1 MTAGMRPLSEKPN
14 KDPVKQPV
22 SAPLYPD
29 RDMKIDVKLDA
40 FEGPLDLLLHLIEK
54 NKVNIYD
61 IPIVEITNQ
70 YMEYLHAMEE
80 EESMDSLSEFLV
92 MAATLLQIKS
102 KMLLPREE
110 KEEEEDPREELV
122 RRLME
127 YKMFKYAAMELRDL
141 SVDAQKVFYREE
153 SVPTEIRSF
162 RDPVVPEEIVGD
174 LSLTKLNQIFQMVI
188 RRKKDMEDP
197 VRNKFGKIQKE
208 KYRVEDRMKD
218 IRGAIRGFR
227 RINFRT
233 LLDIQPS
240 REKVIVTFLAVL
252 ELMKMGEIE
261 VKQEENFGEIYLDS
275 LE

>member
-1 MTAGMRPLSEKPN
+1 
-14 KDPVKQPV
+14 
-22 SAPLYPD
+22 
-29 RDMKIDVKLDA
+29 MKIDVKLDA
-40 FEGPLDLLLHLIEK
+40 FEGPLDLLLHLIDK
-54 NKVNIYD
+54 NKVSIYD

-70 YMEYLHAMEE
+70 YLEYLHAMEA
-80 EESMDSLSEFLV
+80 EESMESLSEFLV
-92 MAATLLQIKS
+92 MAAALLQIKS

-127 YKMFKYAAMELRDL
+127 YKMFKYAAMELKDL

-153 SVPTEIRSF
+153 SVPREIREYQE
-162 RDPVVPEEIVGD
+162 PVVPEEIVGD
-174 LSLTKLNQIFQMVI
+174 LSLTKLNEVFQMVI

-197 VRNKFGKIQKE
+197 VRSKFGKIHRE
-208 KYRVEDRMKD
+208 KYRVEDRITD
-218 IRGAIRGFR
+218 IRKMVKGLR

-252 ELMKMGEIE
+252 ELMKMGEIA
-261 VKQEENFGEIYLDS
+261 VSQEENFSEIYLDS
-275 LE
+275 VE

>member
-1 MTAGMRPLSEKPN
+1 
-14 KDPVKQPV
+14 
-22 SAPLYPD
+22 
-29 RDMKIDVKLDA
+29 MKIDVKLDA

-61 IPIVEITNQ
+61 IPIVEITDQ
-70 YMEYLHAMEE
+70 YMEYLHSMEE
-80 EESMDSLSEFLV
+80 GESMDSLSEFLV

-102 KMLLPREE
+102 KMLLPKEE

-127 YKMFKYAAMELRDL
+127 YKMFKYAAMELKDL

-153 SVPTEIRSF
+153 SVPREIRQYQE
-162 RDPVVPEEIVGD
+162 PVVPEEIVGD
-174 LSLTKLNQIFQMVI
+174 LSLTKLNEVFQMVI

-197 VRNKFGKIQKE
+197 VRSRFGKIQKE

-218 IRGAIRGFR
+218 IRKTIRGFK

-252 ELMKMGEIE
+252 ELMKMGELQ
-261 VKQEENFGEIYLDS
+261 VSQEGNFAEIYLDGP
-275 LE
+275 E